1 MKCKYRSYSEVA
13 MRWKDEAERQQKRYL
28 LSTQLGW

>member
-28 LSTQLGW
+28 PLAERK